1 MGGVG
6 LLCTLVYRQ
15 HGHSCETSAEV
26 TDNVNALYEII
37 WNSDIS
43 LYTYM
48 YLCFFHDCEKQL
60 DLYLISLTILKWVV

>member
-6 LLCTLVYRQ
+6 LLCTLIYRL
-15 HGHSCETSAEV
+15 HGRSCETSAEV

-43 LYTYM
+43 RNIM
-48 YLCFFHDCEKQL
+48 VMM
-60 DLYLISLTILKWVV
+60 IG